1 MKRIRYMHGL
11 GDFRIVTEEEL
22 EQWLELT
29 AVTQVSKDLRLG
41 C

>member
-1 MKRIRYMHGL
+1 MHGL
-11 GDFRIVTEEEL
+11 GDLRIVTEEEL